1 MKTGVKCFYKTE
13 CSKTREQLTSYID
26 GELGDKEQAQLELH
40 LESCRSCREEY
51 NSLRQT
57 VSLLQQMPEVSS
69 ERTFRIDEK
78 NVAQKTG
85 DRNLLVL
92 YRAAV
97 GVAIILS
104 LVCIGDFGHLFTPSG
119 DTSLGGYSWL
129 IRGAESGLFVVLI
142 ALGSRILVHLLRRRK
157 NRLK

>member
-13 CSKTREQLTSYID
+13 CSKTGEQLTSYLD

-51 NSLRQT
+51 DSLRQT
-57 VSLLQQMPEVSS
+57 VSLLQQIPEVSS

-97 GVAIILS
+97 GVAIILA
-104 LVCIGDFGHLFTPSG
+104 LVCIGDFGHLFTTIG
-119 DTSLGGYSWL
+119 DQPLDGLRFWSVRGIELGL
-129 IRGAESGLFVVLI
+129 LVVLI
-142 ALGSRILVHLLRRRK
+142 VLISRILIRLFKRRK
-157 NRLK
+157 